1 MPVLAHSAPDFTPR
15 QPPVTNGEYDLSEAR
30 VDIQVDTRFQQ
41 AFAAA
46 SLDRLLLDV
55 AETALMRELVSGPDH
70 VTLIITD
77 DEALRKLNL
86 EFMGYDEP
94 TDVLSFNTGVGNT
107 ASGKDASST
116 GEEAGSGDARMLDW
130 PDVEG
135 EESDELGDIAISY
148 ERAVAQAE
156 TAGHDIAHELSVLT
170 AHGVLHLLGYDHA
183 EPDENRVM
191 FGKTDDILAAVP
203 ARSGRPDAVGNRVDD
218 Q

>member
-1 MPVLAHSAPDFTPR
+1 M
-15 QPPVTNGEYDLSEAR
+15 SEAR
-30 VDIQVDTRFQQ
+30 VAIQVDTRFQQ
-41 AFAAA
+41 AFTAAR
-46 SLDRLLLDV
+46 LDRLLLDV
-55 AETALMRELVSGPDH
+55 AETALSRELKSGPNH

-94 TDVLSFNTGVGNT
+94 TDVLSFNTVS
-107 ASGKDASST
+107 ASDDDDG
-116 GEEAGSGDARMLDW
+116 W

-148 ERAVAQAE
+148 ERALAQAE
-156 TAGHDIAHELSVLT
+156 SAGHDVAHELSVLT

-183 EPDENRVM
+183 EPEEHKVM

-203 ARSGRPDAVGNRVDD
+203 DTSSGGSDD
-218 Q
+218 

>member
-1 MPVLAHSAPDFTPR
+1 
-15 QPPVTNGEYDLSEAR
+15 LSEAR

-41 AFAAA
+41 AFEAA

-107 ASGKDASST
+107 ASGEHPPAD
-116 GEEAGSGDARMLDW
+116 GEEIGSGDANMLDW
-130 PDVEG
+130 PDAEG

-156 TAGHDIAHELSVLT
+156 TAGHDVAHELSVLT
-170 AHGVLHLLGYDHA
+170 AHGVLHLLGYDHS
-183 EPDENRVM
+183 EPEEHRVM

-203 ARSGRPDAVGNRVDD
+203 VRSGRSDRPDAVGNRVDG